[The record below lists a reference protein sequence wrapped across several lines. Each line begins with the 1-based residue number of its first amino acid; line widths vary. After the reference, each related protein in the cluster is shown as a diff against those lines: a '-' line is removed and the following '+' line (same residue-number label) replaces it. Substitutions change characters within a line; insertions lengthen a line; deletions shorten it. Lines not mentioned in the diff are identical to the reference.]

1 MRAGDVVQFNEN
13 HKWCGCLGII
23 DNFKPI
29 HNPDLKGEG
38 HNDFRFMV
46 GVPMPNGGTAYIFVL
61 ASENAI
67 EAIGEAKL
75 VPKER
80 DDKG

>member
-1 MRAGDVVQFNEN
+1 MKVGDVVQFNEN
-13 HKWCGCLGII
+13 HEWCGCLGII

-80 DDKG
+80 DDKE

>member
-1 MRAGDVVQFNEN
+1 MQAGDVVQFNEN
-13 HKWCGCLGII
+13 HKWCCCLGII

-29 HNPDLKGEG
+29 

-46 GVPMPNGGTAYIFVL
+46 GVPMPNGGIAYVFVL

-67 EAIGEAKL
+67 ERIGEAKL

-80 DDKG
+80 GDKE

>member
-1 MRAGDVVQFNEN
+1 MQAGDVVQFNEN
-13 HKWCGCLGII
+13 HKWCCCLGII

-29 HNPDLKGEG
+29 R
-38 HNDFRFMV
+38 NDFRFMV
-46 GVPMPNGGTAYIFVL
+46 GVPIPNSGTAYVFVL

-67 EAIGEAKL
+67 ERIGEAKL

-80 DDKG
+80 GDKEW